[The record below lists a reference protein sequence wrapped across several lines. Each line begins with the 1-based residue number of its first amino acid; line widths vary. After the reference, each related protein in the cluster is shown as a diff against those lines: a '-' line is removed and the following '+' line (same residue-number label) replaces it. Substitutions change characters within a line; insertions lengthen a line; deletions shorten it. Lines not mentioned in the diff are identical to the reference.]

1 MSAIVCR
8 HLAPSDL
15 PSLHALEAATYEPA
29 LHVSDE
35 AFLRLIAL
43 FPEGAFGLFDG
54 AVLCGYAFAV
64 PLPSGTVLDLK
75 APLDALP
82 PAADTL
88 YIHDL
93 VVAPGYRGRG
103 LAARMISALYDLAR
117 GRELRA
123 CELVSVQGSAPF
135 WERFGFERV
144 AEFEYA
150 PGSPATKMRATD
162 LS

>member
-1 MSAIVCR
+1 MSAIGFR

-82 PAADTL
+82 PGA
-88 YIHDL
+88 IRSHPRF
-93 VVAPGYRGRG
+93 VVAPATAAAGSPRGWSRC
-103 LAARMISALYDLAR
+103 LDLAQAR
-117 GRELRA
+117 AACVQTGARSGLRA
-123 CELVSVQGSAPF
+123 VLGAV
-135 WERFGFERV
+135 RV
-144 AEFEYA
+144 
-150 PGSPATKMRATD
+150 RARG
-162 LS
+162 

>member
-1 MSAIVCR
+1 M
-8 HLAPSDL
+8 
-15 PSLHALEAATYEPA
+15 
-29 LHVSDE
+29 SDE
-35 AFLRLIAL
+35 AFLRLMAL
-43 FPEGAFGLFDG
+43 FPEAALGLFDG

-82 PAADTL
+82 PGADTF

-103 LAARMISALYDLAR
+103 LAARLVAALDDLAR
-117 GRELRA
+117 ARGLRA

-150 PGSPATKMRATD
+150 PAR
-162 LS
+162 LR